1 MRRNFVAGIACGL
14 TLGAAAFLIFSGQ
27 PREVRAAAG
36 DRYQDYVLVTGA
48 VSINPRIQT
57 DGVWLLDYKSGR
69 LLGTVIDK
77 QNGKIVGFAEV
88 DLASEFSV
96 EPRQDVHFLMTTGYI
111 TQGQSA
117 LYIAETTTGKFGV
130 YTMGPGTNGSGLV
143 IRRHDMTN
151 FRQPP
156 AAPAADPLPAA
167 TGSPAGVPIEQP
179 KPQPPVPGAVQP
191 VPVPIMK

>member
-1 MRRNFVAGIACGL
+1 MRRTSFGAGIAFGIAV
-14 TLGAAAFLIFSGQ
+14 GAAALFLANGQ

-36 DRYQDYVLVTGA
+36 DRYQDYVMVTGA

-77 QNGKIVGFAEV
+77 QSGKIVGFAEV
-88 DLASEFSV
+88 DLATEFGV

-117 LYIAETTTGKFGV
+117 LYIAEVSTGKFGV
-130 YTMGPGTNGSGLV
+130 YTMGPGENGVGIS
-143 IRRHDMTN
+143 IRRHDLAS
-151 FRQPP
+151 FRKPAKAGREQGKIDDKKPP
-156 AAPAADPLPAA
+156 EIILP
-167 TGSPAGVPIEQP
+167 TKG
-179 KPQPPVPGAVQP
+179 
-191 VPVPIMK
+191 

>member
-1 MRRNFVAGIACGL
+1 MHRNFLAGITCGL
-14 TLGAAAFLIFSGQ
+14 VLAVGAFLLGPGQ
-27 PREVRAAAG
+27 PREVRAAAS
-36 DRYQDYVLVTGA
+36 DRYQDYVIVTGA

-77 QNGKIVGFAEV
+77 QSGKIIGFAEV

-130 YTMGPGTNGSGLV
+130 YTMGPGTGGTGLV

-156 AAPAADPLPAA
+156 AAPNPEIVPAA
-167 TGSPAGVPIEQP
+167 NGLPMGVPIEQP
-179 KPQPPVPGAVQP
+179 KPQPVPGG
-191 VPVPIMK
+191 VPIMK

>member
-1 MRRNFVAGIACGL
+1 MRRTSFGAGIAFGIAI
-14 TLGAAAFLIFSGQ
+14 GAVAIFISQSQ

-36 DRYQDYVLVTGA
+36 DRYQDYVMVTGA

-77 QNGKIVGFAEV
+77 TSGKIVGFAEV
-88 DLASEFSV
+88 DLATEFGV

-117 LYIAETTTGKFGV
+117 LYIAEVSTGKFGV
-130 YTMGPGTNGSGLV
+130 YTMGPGSGGTGLV

-151 FRQPP
+151 FRQANPP
-156 AAPAADPLPAA
+156 AAPAADVPPTAVGLPA
-167 TGSPAGVPIEQP
+167 GIPIEQP
-179 KPQPPVPGAVQP
+179 KPQPPVP